1 MLISHDDAGANKN
14 AILSLYTGSQ
24 GNTPVFLAMATGQV
38 GINMPANDLYSNSST
53 KFFVVGTAKS
63 AGWSTYSDAR
73 LKENIETVSN
83 ALDKVTRLRGVN
95 YEWRADAENRVG
107 PMTDGR
113 HLGMIA
119 QEVETV
125 VPEVV
130 DTSDDGYKSIN
141 YDNLTGLLVEA
152 IKDQQEMIKA
162 QAARIRAL
170 ETK

>member
-1 MLISHDDAGANKN
+1 MSG
-14 AILSLYTGSQ
+14 
-24 GNTPVFLAMATGQV
+24 
-38 GINMPANDLYSNSST
+38 
-53 KFFVVGTAKS
+53 
-63 AGWSTYSDAR
+63 
-73 LKENIETVSN
+73 

-107 PMTDGR
+107 PMSGR
-113 HLGMIA
+113 HLGLIA